1 MHAAVGAPFDRMSD
15 DVETPILEEHPAADS
30 RQLQSGADGG
40 SDGLNGAIPFA
51 PPKRRW
57 RRRRDGR
64 PPKPKLRKLRLLV
77 ILTGLGALAVVSTV
91 FGMMMAVASDLPLL
105 NLRDLAQTRHNSYL
119 YDDRGRALGILEPP
133 NNVVVDTFQE
143 MSPYMRRAIVSIE
156 DKRFW
161 TDPGVDIRG
170 IARAFLSDLTG
181 GARQGAST
189 IAQQFVKNALAA
201 ENNRTILEKLRE
213 AALAYHLTHRWART
227 KILEQY
233 LNSIYF
239 GNGAYGV
246 ESAARVYFGKA
257 LGFGTA
263 ASNSSSTDSSGS
275 DSSAPKCGDSI
286 PGQPLPKCAEL
297 LQPYQAALLA
307 GMVANPSAFDPFQHP
322 LAALE
327 RRDVVLQD
335 MRNEGYLSQQQYVA
349 NRNEPLPQA
358 KDLEQPEEPTAA
370 PYFTSWIRPQIIS
383 ALVHLGVPKNIAA
396 YRAFYGGLKI
406 KTTID
411 LPMQQAAE
419 QAVAQNL
426 PYHPGQPTAS
436 LVAIDNKTGEVRA
449 MVGGPVI
456 SDSNGNVHED
466 YADHP
471 FNLAT
476 QGYRQ
481 AGSSFKPFTLAE
493 ALWHGG
499 YTPDSVIDSAPQD
512 FIVPNSGGKEHF
524 IVHNFGNSYSGP
536 ITLTQATTI
545 SDNSVYSQVGIHT
558 GPAKIARLAQQM
570 GIRTPVSSN
579 YAMIL
584 GAMKHGVSPL
594 DMAHAYETFAEGG
607 QKVYDPVLGDQ
618 NQGPTGIAEIQCPQS
633 NCNGH
638 TDVKDTPM
646 YKRILPAPIAQTV
659 HDILATVVQ
668 SGTGTAAQISGV
680 DVVGKTG
687 TTSNYGD
694 AWFVGWTP
702 QLTVAVWVGV
712 PDKLVPMATDY
723 NGGPVEGG
731 TYPAVIWQAFMSQAL
746 QILQSEQPQTKTTST
761 ATDTPAPTSTGNTGV
776 PATTTGASTATPNGG
791 NNNGGA
797 NNGGNT
803 GNTGGGGGG
812 GGTTGGTQGGGG
824 PTGNSGGG
832 PTGNSGGGG
841 GGGTGNGGGGG
852 GTGNSGGGGGGGTS
866 GGGGGGGGGS
876 GGAGSG
882 GAGAGGTSSGH

>member
-1 MHAAVGAPFDRMSD
+1 MSD
-15 DVETPILEEHPAADS
+15 DVESPILEEHPATQP
-30 RQLQSGADGG
+30 RQHDAGG
-40 SDGLNGAIPFA
+40 NGRGDGLNGAIPFA
-51 PPKRRW
+51 PPSRRW
-57 RRRRDGR
+57 RRRGDER
-64 PPKPKLRKLRLLV
+64 PPKPKLRKLRLLL
-77 ILTGLGALAVVSTV
+77 ILTGLGALAAVSTV

-119 YDDRGRALGILEPP
+119 YDDRGRPLGILAAP

-170 IARAFLSDLTG
+170 IARAFMSDLTG

-189 IAQQFVKNALAA
+189 IAQQYVKNALQA

-213 AALAYHLTHRWART
+213 AALAYHLTRRWKRE
-227 KILEQY
+227 KILEEY

-263 ASNSSSTDSSGS
+263 AAASSSTDSSGS
-275 DSSAPKCGDSI
+275 QSSGPRCGDST
-286 PGQPLPKCAEL
+286 PGHPLPKCALEL
-297 LQPYQAALLA
+297 KPYQAALLA

-322 LAALE
+322 LSSLE
-327 RRDVVLQD
+327 RRNLVLKD
-335 MRNEGYLSQQQYVA
+335 MLDERYITPAEYHTYK
-349 NRNEPLPQA
+349 NEPLPQP
-358 KDLEQPEEPTAA
+358 KDLEQPEEPTGA
-370 PYFTSWIRPQIIS
+370 PYFTSWVRPQIIK
-383 ALVHLGVPKNIAA
+383 ALVRLGVPKSLAD

-426 PYHPGQPTAS
+426 PYSPGHPTAS

-449 MVGGPVI
+449 MVGGPVL

-481 AGSSFKPFTLAE
+481 AGSSFKPFTLAQ

-499 YTPDSVIDSAPQD
+499 YSPDSVINSAPQD

-524 IVHNFGNSYSGP
+524 IVHNFGNTYSGP
-536 ITLTQATTI
+536 ITLTEATTI

-558 GPAKIARLAQQM
+558 GPAKIAHLAQRM
-570 GIRTPVSSN
+570 GIRSPVSSN

-607 QKVYDPVLGDQ
+607 RKVFDPVLGDH
-618 NQGPTGIAEIQCPQS
+618 NQGPTGIAEIQCPNS
-633 NCNGH
+633 DDCSGH
-638 TDVKDTPM
+638 TDVKDTPT

-668 SGTGTAAQISGV
+668 SGTGRSAQISGV

-702 QLTVAVWVGV
+702 QMTVAVWVGV
-712 PDKLVPMATDY
+712 PDKLVPMSTDY
-723 NGGPVEGG
+723 DGGPVEGG
-731 TYPAVIWQAFMSQAL
+731 TYPAIIWQSFMSQAL
-746 QILQSEQPQTKTTST
+746 QILQSEQPKTTTTSSS
-761 ATDTPAPTSTGNTGV
+761 TDTPAPTDTGNSGV
-776 PATTTGASTATPNGG
+776 PATTTGASGQTPSGNTGG
-791 NNNGGA
+791 TSGNTGGGTGNTGA
-797 NNGGNT
+797 SGNTGNTGGGGNT
-803 GNTGGGGGG
+803 GNTGAGGGGGGGGNTGGGGGG
-812 GGTTGGTQGGGG
+812 GG
-824 PTGNSGGG
+824 GN
-832 PTGNSGGGG
+832 TGGGG
-841 GGGTGNGGGGG
+841 GNTGA
-852 GTGNSGGGGGGGTS
+852 
-866 GGGGGGGGGS
+866 GGGGGGGGHGGGAS
-876 GGAGSG
+876 GGTGVG
-882 GAGAGGTSSGH
+882 